1 MRAHYIQRAHCMHMH
16 MHMNARASHL
26 YLHTRGCAS
35 LVSRG
40 ARNTLVTFPRGMTS
54 FPWARAVMRLRGAK
68 TPRIRRQNKPEERF
82 AVSRP
87 PIVCLCCL
95 IYFMFY
101 AGRESSINRELQ
113 VSTSSFWWTGYQ
125 KIEDGGLIDLFG
137 TYVRN
142 FVSLE
147 TDARMYNWITYG
159 SLYLN
164 EK

>member
-1 MRAHYIQRAHCMHMH
+1 MRAHYI
-16 MHMNARASHL
+16 
-26 YLHTRGCAS
+26 HTRTLCAHAYRCARITLTLPYAWLR
-35 LVSRG
+35 LVSIARRAQH
-40 ARNTLVTFPRGMTS
+40 ARNVFTGMTS
-54 FPWARAVMRLRGAK
+54 FSWARAVMRLRGAK

-87 PIVCLCCL
+87 PIVCPCCL

-113 VSTSSFWWTGYQ
+113 VSTTSFWWTGYR

-164 EK
+164 VK